1 MPRGL
6 TPRLCRRLFRP
17 VKRLFQSVAL
27 LMLALWLP
35 ATLHCDLEAAE
46 LWVEHAEDHAAV
58 SDSCCQAG
66 LGCTQDGCDTLEGS
80 AVKSSNTF
88 ARAPLPAPFVC
99 CCLIC
104 LPPAEPASLVAA
116 VPIQYRVAPEL
127 DWVPIVHFARR
138 AAPLSR
144 APSFVG
150 C

>member
-1 MPRGL
+1 M
-6 TPRLCRRLFRP
+6 
-17 VKRLFQSVAL
+17 KRLFQSVAL
-27 LMLALWLP
+27 LLLALWLP

-80 AVKSSNTF
+80 AVKSSGTF

-104 LPPAEPASLVAA
+104 LPPAEPASLLAA
-116 VPIQYRVAPEL
+116 VPIQYRLAPEL

>member
-1 MPRGL
+1 VK
-6 TPRLCRRLFRP
+6 CLF
-17 VKRLFQSVAL
+17 KSVAVL
-27 LMLALWLP
+27 LLALWLP

-46 LWVEHAEDHAAV
+46 LWVEHDDHADVA
-58 SDSCCQAG
+58 CCQAG
-66 LGCTQDGCDTLEGS
+66 LGCTHDGCDTLEGS
-80 AVKSSNTF
+80 AVKSSNSFT
-88 ARAPLPAPFVC
+88 RAPLPVPFVC

-104 LPPAEPASLVAA
+104 LPPAEPASLVAD
-116 VPIQYRVAPEL
+116 VPMQYRVAPEL